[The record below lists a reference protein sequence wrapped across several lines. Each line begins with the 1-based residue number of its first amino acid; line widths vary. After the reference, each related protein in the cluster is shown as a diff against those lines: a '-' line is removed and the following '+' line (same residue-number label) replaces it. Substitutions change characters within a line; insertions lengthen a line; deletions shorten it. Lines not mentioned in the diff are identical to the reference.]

1 MTAPAAEGRHPA
13 VELLARYRAILAAAW
28 AARHEL
34 AGPRRLADEAAFL
47 PAALSLQETP
57 VHPAPRRAMWAIMAL
72 FGIALAWSYIGEV
85 DIVAVAPGRIIV
97 SDRTKV
103 VQPLEAGVIKAI
115 KVKDGDQVLAGQ
127 VLIELDPTAAT
138 ADRESVRQQLKAAQA
153 EAVRTKALLAALQR
167 GMAGGGGG
175 GGGGGG
181 DAQQQAEWDDI
192 TAKLA
197 RLDAE
202 TARRRAEVATVQ
214 EAIAKLQATLPL
226 AGRRE
231 ADFKALTDQ
240 GFVSGHATQDRMR
253 ERIELERDL
262 ATQQARLHEAQ
273 AALAESHQGKLA
285 YLAETRRALNDRLTK
300 AALDVA
306 QLSQQ
311 GAKTLNREQLMQLA
325 APVSGTVQQLAVHTA
340 GGVVTPAQPLLVIV
354 PDGAEVTAEVTLENK
369 DIGFVRPGQEV
380 AVKVDSFPF
389 TRYGLVPASVLRLTP
404 DAVVDDK
411 RGAVFPAVLALQR
424 AQMDIDG
431 RMVRLTPGMT
441 VVAEVKVGRRR
452 VIEYLLSPLQQRV
465 QESLGER

>member
-1 MTAPAAEGRHPA
+1 MTAPAAERRHPA

-34 AGPRRLADEAAFL
+34 AGPKRLADEAAFL

-72 FGIALAWSYIGEV
+72 FGLALAWACIGEV

-115 KVKDGDQVLAGQ
+115 KVKDGDHVQAGQ
-127 VLIELDPTAAT
+127 VLIELDPTTAT
-138 ADRESVRQQLKAAQA
+138 ADRESVGQQLKAAQA

-167 GMAGGGGG
+167 GMAGGG
-175 GGGGGG
+175 
-181 DAQQQAEWDDI
+181 DAQQQAEWGDI
-192 TAKLA
+192 TARLA

-202 TARRRAEVATVQ
+202 AARRQAEVVTVQ
-214 EAIAKLQATLPL
+214 QAIAKLQATLPL
-226 AGRRE
+226 AGQRE

-240 GFVSGHATQDRMR
+240 GFVSGHASQDRTR

-273 AALAESHQGKLA
+273 AALAESNQGRLA

-354 PDGAEVTAEVTLENK
+354 PGGAEVTAEVTLENK
-369 DIGFVRPGQEV
+369 DIGFVRPGQDV

-389 TRYGLVPASVLRLTP
+389 TRYGLVPATVLQVTP

-411 RGAVFPAVLALQR
+411 RGAIFPALLRLGKAE
-424 AQMDIDG
+424 MDIDG
-431 RMVRLTPGMT
+431 RRLRLTPGMT
-441 VVAEVKVGRRR
+441 VSAEIKTGRRR
-452 VIEYLLSPLQQRV
+452 VIDDLLSPLQQTL

>member
-1 MTAPAAEGRHPA
+1 MTAPAPHLRHPA
-13 VELLARYRAILAAAW
+13 AELLARYRAILAAAW

-34 AGPRRLADEAAFL
+34 AGPKRLADEAAFL

-72 FGIALAWSYIGEV
+72 FGLALAWACIGEV

-115 KVKDGDQVLAGQ
+115 KVKDGDRVQAGQ
-127 VLIELDPTAAT
+127 VLIELDPTTAT
-138 ADRESVRQQLKAAQA
+138 ADRESVAQQLKAAQA
-153 EAVRTKALLAALQR
+153 EAVRAKALLAALQR
-167 GMAGGGGG
+167 GMAGD
-175 GGGGGG
+175 G
-181 DAQQQAEWDDI
+181 DAQQQAEWGDI
-192 TAKLA
+192 TAKQA

-202 TARRRAEVATVQ
+202 TARRQAEVATVQ

-231 ADFKALTDQ
+231 ADFKALTEQ
-240 GFVSGHATQDRMR
+240 GFVSSHASQDRMR

-262 ATQQARLHEAQ
+262 ATQQARLHETQ
-273 AALAESHQGKLA
+273 AALAESHQGKRA
-285 YLAETRRALNDRLTK
+285 YLAEIRRTLNDRLTK
-300 AALDVA
+300 AALDAA

-311 GAKTLNREQLMQLA
+311 GAKTLNREQLLQLA

-354 PDGAEVTAEVTLENK
+354 PDDAEVTAEATLENK
-369 DIGFVRPGQEV
+369 DIGFVRPGQDV

-389 TRYGLVPASVLRLTP
+389 TRYGLVPATVLRVTK
-404 DAVVDDK
+404 DAVIDDK
-411 RGAVFPAVLALQR
+411 RGAIFPALLSLRKAE
-424 AQMDIDG
+424 MDIDG
-431 RMVRLTPGMT
+431 RMLRLTPGMT
-441 VVAEVKVGRRR
+441 VSAEIKTGRRR
-452 VIEYLLSPLQQRV
+452 VIDYLLSPVQQALH
-465 QESLGER
+465 ESLGER

>member
-1 MTAPAAEGRHPA
+1 MTAPAAERRHPA

-72 FGIALAWSYIGEV
+72 FGLALAWSCIGEV

-127 VLIELDPTAAT
+127 VLIELDPTTAT
-138 ADRESVRQQLKAAQA
+138 ADRESVGQQLKAAQA
-153 EAVRTKALLAALQR
+153 EALRTKALLAALQR
-167 GMAGGGGG
+167 GMA
-175 GGGGGG
+175 GGGG

-240 GFVSGHATQDRMR
+240 GFVSGHASQDRMR

-389 TRYGLVPASVLRLTP
+389 TRYGLVPATVLQVTR

-411 RGAVFPAVLALQR
+411 RGAIFPALLRLRKAE
-424 AQMDIDG
+424 MDIDG
-431 RMVRLTPGMT
+431 RMLRLTPGMT
-441 VVAEVKVGRRR
+441 VSAEIKTGRRR
-452 VIEYLLSPLQQRV
+452 VIDYLLSPLQQTLH
-465 QESLGER
+465 ESLGER